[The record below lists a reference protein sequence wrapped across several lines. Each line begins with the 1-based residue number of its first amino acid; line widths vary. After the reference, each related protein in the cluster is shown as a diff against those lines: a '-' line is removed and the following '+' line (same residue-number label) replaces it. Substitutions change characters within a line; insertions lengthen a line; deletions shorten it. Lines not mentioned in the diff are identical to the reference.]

1 MRVLVIEDYEP
12 VRQSILQ
19 GLQEEGFAVD
29 ATGDGEEGLWYARTG
44 EYDVILLDL
53 MLPKIDGLTILQR
66 LREMGDPVHVLI
78 LTAKDTL
85 TDRLE
90 GLDLGADDYLVKPFA
105 LEELLARVRALV
117 RRKYR
122 IKSPTVRVADL
133 EVDTTRRSVRRAGRR
148 IELTAHEYA
157 ILELLAMRVG
167 EVLSRTTIWE
177 HVYDFNAEPNS
188 NVIDVHIAH
197 LRQKLDR
204 DGLGRLIHTR
214 RGIGYVLEEVI

>member
-1 MRVLVIEDYEP
+1 MRILVIEDYEP

-53 MLPKIDGLTILQR
+53 MLPKIGGLSILQR

-117 RRKYR
+117 RRRYR

-157 ILELLAMRVG
+157 ILELLVLRVG
-167 EVLSRTTIWE
+167 EVLTRTTIWE

-204 DGLGRLIHTR
+204 DGLSRLIHTR
-214 RGIGYVLEEVI
+214 RGIGYVLEEVT